1 MNNIA
6 VFAFIS
12 VCSDHYF
19 GLDCGTPCGH
29 CLNNDVCNNKT
40 GICPGGCHNHW
51 TGERCDGEF

>member
-40 GICPGGCHNHW
+40 GI
-51 TGERCDGEF
+51 